1 MLFQILEPGQ
11 EQTVSLANQAVVG
24 IDFGTTH
31 SLVAIVKDGK
41 PYALP
46 LEEGQPLVPSVVAKT
61 KEGAWVVG
69 RAALLEP
76 CPIVSIK
83 RQLEGEN
90 RGYATEIAQH
100 ILTYLKTKAEAYLGQ
115 PLGYAIITVPAHFSQ
130 NARNAIRLAA
140 HRSGIRVLRLL
151 NEPTAAALAYG
162 VAHGPEG
169 LFLVYDLGG
178 GTFDVSLLRLQD
190 EVFQVVATSGD
201 FQLGGDDMDGLLAVE
216 LGCSVLEARRLKESL
231 SFQEEVSWGDGKVF
245 SKRAF
250 EQLVAPLVDRTMDV
264 VRGVLGEANCTPQDV
279 QAVLLVGGATRMPL
293 ISRRL
298 EELFLK
304 KPLGSMNPD
313 EVVAEGAALQAHG
326 LCYGSNTLLLDVTS
340 LSLGLETLGG
350 RVEKII
356 SRNMPIPTSVSQLF
370 TTSHQNQT
378 AIRINVFQGEG
389 ELVSECQPLGQLV
402 LKNIQPGMPG
412 SAKVEI
418 TFALDTEGIL
428 TVSAEDQKSGQLQQ
442 LEILPPV

>member
-46 LEEGQPLVPSVVAKT
+46 LEEGQSLVPSVVAKT

-76 CPIVSIK
+76 SPIVSIK

-100 ILTYLKTKAEAYLGQ
+100 ILSYLKTKAEAYLGQ
-115 PLGYAIITVPAHFSQ
+115 TLGYAIITVPAHFSQ

-190 EVFQVVATSGD
+190 EVFQVVATGGD
-201 FQLGGDDMDGLLAVE
+201 PRLGGDDMDALLAE
-216 LGCSVLEARRLKESL
+216 EMGCSLREARKLKESL
-231 SFQEEVSWGDGKVF
+231 SFQEAS
-245 SKRAF
+245 SRSAF
-250 EQLVAPLVDRTMDV
+250 EELVTPLVERTMDV
-264 VRGVLGEANCTPQDV
+264 VRSVLKEANYGPQDV

-313 EVVAEGAALQAHG
+313 EVVAEGAALQAQG

-442 LEILPPV
+442 LEILPPA